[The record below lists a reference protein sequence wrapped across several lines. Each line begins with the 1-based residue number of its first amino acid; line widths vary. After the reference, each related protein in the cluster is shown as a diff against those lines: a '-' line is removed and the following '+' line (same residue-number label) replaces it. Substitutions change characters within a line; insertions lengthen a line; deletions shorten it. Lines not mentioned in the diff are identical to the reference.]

1 MTIFICFLLGRSHP
15 WRRGQMLFIAIS
27 IHPTYINVKHHYKW
41 PSMSVHHNQCPWPG
55 SHFGPKCCAA
65 CPKMG
70 AFSHFFDAFPIS
82 VVQLL
87 TDIIQQLI
95 SAAVDFY
102 FSNFRMT
109 EWWWEG
115 MRGEEEKERGGRLS
129 SESWR
134 GKEEKKR
141 AATEAGPSEEEALLP
156 QSGVGNRR

>member
-1 MTIFICFLLGRSHP
+1 
-15 WRRGQMLFIAIS
+15 
-27 IHPTYINVKHHYKW
+27 
-41 PSMSVHHNQCPWPG
+41 MSVHHNQCPWPG
-55 SHFGPKCCAA
+55 SHFGPKCCVA

-134 GKEEKKR
+134 GKEEKKEQR
-141 AATEAGPSEEEALLP
+141 QKLDHLKRKHFYHSQEWETGGSSLPFQKTSSLTLCSFRCTRRQAEPQVRLQAFIQGQEPSSPA
-156 QSGVGNRR
+156 